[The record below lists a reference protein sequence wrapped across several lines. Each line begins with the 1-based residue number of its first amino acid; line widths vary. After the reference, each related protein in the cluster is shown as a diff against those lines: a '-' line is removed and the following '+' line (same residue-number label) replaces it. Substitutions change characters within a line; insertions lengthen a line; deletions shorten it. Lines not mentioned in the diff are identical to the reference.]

1 MADIIIRNATI
12 IDGTGAERF
21 AGDVAVDDG
30 HITEVGDVS
39 GSATEEVDAT
49 GLVLAPG
56 FVDVHTH
63 DDGALLLH
71 PDMEFKVSQGCT
83 SVVVEIAASRL
94 SQLYPGS
101 PLWTYLGCEQNGA
114 ISTDIART

>member
-39 GSATEEVDAT
+39 GSATEEVDAHWT
-49 GLVLAPG
+49 CI
-56 FVDVHTH
+56 
-63 DDGALLLH
+63 GARICGR
-71 PDMEFKVSQGCT
+71 PY
-83 SVVVEIAASRL
+83 SR
-94 SQLYPGS
+94 
-101 PLWTYLGCEQNGA
+101 
-114 ISTDIART
+114 